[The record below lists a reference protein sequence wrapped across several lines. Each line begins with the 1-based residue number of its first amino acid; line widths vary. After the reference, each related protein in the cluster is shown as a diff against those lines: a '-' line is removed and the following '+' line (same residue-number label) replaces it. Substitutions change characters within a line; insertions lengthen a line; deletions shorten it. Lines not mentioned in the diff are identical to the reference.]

1 MLSLRVT
8 LILLGILLIGVL
20 YLWEKR
26 RRRSVPGAEPEN
38 AAPEVPS
45 VASAPSLPPKNGPS
59 HIITLHILAPAGQ
72 PFRGADILAAAQNA
86 DLVFGAR
93 HIFHRMT
100 EPVPGARVLFSLAS
114 MLEPGSFDL
123 DHIETF
129 TTTGL
134 VLFARLPGP
143 TDALAMY
150 EDMIDQARR
159 LAHALDGEVCD
170 ERRSVLTLQTVEHT
184 REQIRDFNR
193 KLLLAQKQHSD

>member
-1 MLSLRVT
+1 MSLRVT
-8 LILLGILLIGVL
+8 LILLGALLIGVL
-20 YLWEKR
+20 YLWERHR
-26 RRRSVPGAEPEN
+26 RRGAQGAQAKN
-38 AAPEVPS
+38 AAPVTPAESVPTTT
-45 VASAPSLPPKNGPS
+45 LPPKSVPS

-72 PFRGADILAAAQNA
+72 PFRGVDILAAAQNA

-100 EPVPGARVLFSLAS
+100 EHASGPRVLFSLAS

-129 TTTGL
+129 STTGL

-159 LAHALDGEVCD
+159 LAHALGGEVCD

-193 KLLLAQKQHSD
+193 RLLLAQKQHD

>member
-20 YLWEKR
+20 YLWEKH
-26 RRRSVPGAEPEN
+26 RRRSAPGAQAEN
-38 AAPEVPS
+38 DAPEVTPVVS
-45 VASAPSLPPKNGPS
+45 TPTLPPKNGPS

-100 EPVPGARVLFSLAS
+100 ESRVLFSLAS

-193 KLLLAQKQHSD
+193 KLLLAQKQHD

>member
-1 MLSLRVT
+1 MSLRVT
-8 LILLGILLIGVL
+8 LILLGALLIGVL
-20 YLWEKR
+20 YLWERHR
-26 RRRSVPGAEPEN
+26 RRGAQGAQAEN
-38 AAPEVPS
+38 AAPEVAPA
-45 VASAPSLPPKNGPS
+45 ASAPTLPPKGGPS

-72 PFRGADILAAAQNA
+72 PFRGVDILAAAQNA

-100 EPVPGARVLFSLAS
+100 EHASGSRVLFSLAS

-129 TTTGL
+129 STTGL

-159 LAHALDGEVCD
+159 LAHALGGEVCD

-193 KLLLAQKQHSD
+193 RLLLAQKQHDH

>member
-1 MLSLRVT
+1 MM
-8 LILLGILLIGVL
+8 LILLGALLIGVL

-26 RRRSVPGAEPEN
+26 RRRDTQSAQAED
-38 AAPEVPS
+38 AAPDVTPA
-45 VASAPSLPPKNGPS
+45 ASTPALPPKGGPS
-59 HIITLHILAPAGQ
+59 HIITLHVLAPAGQ

-86 DLVFGAR
+86 GLVFGAR

-100 EPVPGARVLFSLAS
+100 GHGSGDRVLFSLAS

-129 TTTGL
+129 STTGL
-134 VLFARLPGP
+134 VLFMRLPGP
-143 TDALAMY
+143 ADALAAY

-159 LAHALDGEVCD
+159 LAHALGGEVCD

-193 KLLLAQKQHSD
+193 RLLLAQKQLDH